1 MSEKSRKTNPFK
13 DAIDITLS
21 ANIDVVRNLIA
32 TKSRQLKFENYIY
45 RLYVEKESDVDK
57 YSKFLVIAIWEE
69 GPEHIEDDIIGVFSL
84 HWTKEDQTWLNVPP
98 ANAWFFIAGHD
109 ELRGRGKT
117 PGRFGPDDF
126 NQVTN
131 QAPFLEFIKFLIN
144 EFPLLGIMSIKGDH
158 EILESKKIATD
169 TARETLPEDSTQIG
183 NLLFNKMQF
192 HPLVVEASKSLF
204 ESRHYYDA
212 IFAAYKAID
221 NFVKKKTGLS
231 IYGEDLMGKV
241 FNKDNPII
249 KLNELRTLS
258 NRNEQ
263 KGFMYLFQGAMLGIR
278 NPKAHDEATHLD
290 PYKTL
295 EYLGFASLLMRR
307 AEEGKLIR
315 TRRKQ
320 RKSTQS

>member
-1 MSEKSRKTNPFK
+1 
-13 DAIDITLS
+13 
-21 ANIDVVRNLIA
+21 
-32 TKSRQLKFENYIY
+32 
-45 RLYVEKESDVDK
+45 
-57 YSKFLVIAIWEE
+57 
-69 GPEHIEDDIIGVFSL
+69 
-84 HWTKEDQTWLNVPP
+84 
-98 ANAWFFIAGHD
+98 
-109 ELRGRGKT
+109 
-117 PGRFGPDDF
+117 
-126 NQVTN
+126 
-131 QAPFLEFIKFLIN
+131 
-144 EFPLLGIMSIKGDH
+144 
-158 EILESKKIATD
+158 
-169 TARETLPEDSTQIG
+169 
-183 NLLFNKMQF
+183 MQF

>member
-158 EILESKKIATD
+158 EILESKKLRQILLEKHYQRIAHK
-169 TARETLPEDSTQIG
+169 L
-183 NLLFNKMQF
+183 
-192 HPLVVEASKSLF
+192 
-204 ESRHYYDA
+204 A
-212 IFAAYKAID
+212 IC
-221 NFVKKKTGLS
+221 S
-231 IYGEDLMGKV
+231 
-241 FNKDNPII
+241 
-249 KLNELRTLS
+249 
-258 NRNEQ
+258 
-263 KGFMYLFQGAMLGIR
+263 
-278 NPKAHDEATHLD
+278 
-290 PYKTL
+290 
-295 EYLGFASLLMRR
+295 
-307 AEEGKLIR
+307 LIR
-315 TRRKQ
+315 CNSIR
-320 RKSTQS
+320 S